1 MVAGSFEEFVG
12 SLRKIEEGMPSSTE
26 DPTLAL
32 IRDGASALAHLSEVT
47 EETLTSLIVA
57 NPGWTRVLGLAIGF
71 GQEQLSSTLRGRLGS
86 PSFSTLVRKGLA
98 ADVVGILNESGLVD
112 TVRANRGQT
121 FTYADVLIA
130 RYGSRGRA
138 GSAISRGRLLED
150 GVQRVAD
157 ELRLPYL
164 MRGRFVGRDGL
175 DAPCDLAI
183 PGTGRDALIV
193 VAIKGYNST
202 GSKLSTSVDE
212 VRIMADIRRPTQ
224 YVFAVFDGLGWLGRK
239 ADLRKVFKM
248 WTDGKIDGLYS
259 QASLDEFSVDLR
271 NAARRLGIEP
281 DQDGDPGPFP
291 VS

>member
-1 MVAGSFEEFVG
+1 
-12 SLRKIEEGMPSSTE
+12 
-26 DPTLAL
+26 
-32 IRDGASALAHLSEVT
+32 
-47 EETLTSLIVA
+47 
-57 NPGWTRVLGLAIGF
+57 
-71 GQEQLSSTLRGRLGS
+71 
-86 PSFSTLVRKGLA
+86 
-98 ADVVGILNESGLVD
+98 VGILNESGLVD
-112 TVRANRGQT
+112 TIRANRGQT

-175 DAPCDLAI
+175 DAPCHLAI

-259 QASLDEFSVDLR
+259 QASLAEFSVDLR
-271 NAARRLGIEP
+271 KAALRLGIEP

-291 VS
+291 GS